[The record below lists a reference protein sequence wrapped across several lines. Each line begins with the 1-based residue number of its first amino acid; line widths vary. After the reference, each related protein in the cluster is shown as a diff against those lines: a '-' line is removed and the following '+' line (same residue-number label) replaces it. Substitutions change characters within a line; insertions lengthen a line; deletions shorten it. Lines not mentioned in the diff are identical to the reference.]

1 MVFYAELLI
10 FEHNRNIARPGCY
23 RMNKSS
29 FWHKVAFIA
38 NCCWLIAW
46 AMKYKAFLPDGHI
59 RSTVLV
65 TGLVL
70 AYGLNVLANAW
81 SLALFLRGRLAG
93 ASAPRWLLIVNF
105 LFLLPQ
111 FYLFFV

>member
-10 FEHNRNIARPGCY
+10 FGYNRNITTRGCY
-23 RMNKSS
+23 RMNKFS

-46 AMKYKAFLPDGHI
+46 AMKYNAFLPEGHI

-65 TGLVL
+65 VGLVM
-70 AYGLNVLANAW
+70 ACVLNALANAW
-81 SLALFLRGRLAG
+81 TLILFLGGRLQSA
-93 ASAPRWLLIVNF
+93 AAPRWLLVLNF

-111 FYLFFV
+111 FYLFFI